1 MLDLP
6 SPPNETPTLP
16 KPVRYPGQVEIL
28 QRAVAG
34 DLQAADLV
42 LSYLSSSI
50 PDLRH
55 LMLTAIHDWHHTR
68 LWLHM
73 LRCLAV
79 HRWSLEPGQS
89 PALDCHRRDDQQAS
103 ERIDRAIAEAFVVD
117 ESLAEQSAKEVVLR
131 LGLAS
136 SEAPVRYASACLLG
150 LRGNPDSL
158 PFLER
163 AIDFG
168 DTDWKIY
175 AIASLATMNDER
187 CGPPLVRALAQSNP
201 QVHKAAGRAL
211 EELGAVVQPALIQ
224 ALEHPSSHVRWHA
237 ARCLGAIGDVRAIH
251 VLAEGLLDENRQVRW
266 ASASALAEIGSPAV
280 PAILDIIRTHPV
292 NEGLRQVLFHALH
305 AMPQAS
311 RKELLPLIEA
321 LGSPATS
328 SLAPA
333 IASKII
339 MEVQSSQ

>member
-1 MLDLP
+1 MSNLL

-28 QRAVAG
+28 KRAVAG
-34 DLQAADLV
+34 DLEAADLV

-55 LMLTAIHDWHHTR
+55 LMLSAIHDWHHTR
-68 LWLHM
+68 LWQHM

-79 HRWSLEPGQS
+79 HRWNLQPGHT
-89 PALDCHRRDDQQAS
+89 PAMDCHRRDDPQAS
-103 ERIDRAIAEAFVVD
+103 ERIDRSIAEAFVVD
-117 ESLAEQSAKEVVLR
+117 ESLSEQSAKEVVLR

-158 PFLER
+158 PFLEW
-163 AIDFG
+163 AVDFG
-168 DTDWKIY
+168 EVEWKIY
-175 AIASLATMNDER
+175 AIASLASLNDER
-187 CGPPLVRALAQSNP
+187 CGPPLVRALAQTNP

-211 EELGAVVQPALIQ
+211 EELGAIVQPAMIQ
-224 ALEHPSSHVRWHA
+224 ALEHPDSHVRWHA

-251 VLAEGLLDENRQVRW
+251 VLAVGMLDENRMVRW
-266 ASASALAEIGSPAV
+266 ASASALAEIGAPAV
-280 PAILDIIRTHPV
+280 AAILDTIRSHRLD
-292 NEGLRQVLFHALH
+292 ESLRQVVFHSLH
-305 AMPQAS
+305 AMPLPV
-311 RKELLPLIEA
+311 RKELRSLIKA

-328 SLAPA
+328 TLAPA
-333 IASKII
+333 IASR
-339 MEVQSSQ
+339 MLLEVKV